1 MNFFSTSVITQS
13 FLSWL
18 AVLSLST
25 FIISLLL
32 IPWTVGKLPLDY
44 FLHITEE
51 KTPLYSLNISSLAL
65 LIIRNIFGFI
75 LLLAGIAMIFLPG
88 QGILTILAGIFLLS
102 FPGKRKIIR
111 LFISRDSVQHSLDW
125 IRKKRS
131 KQPFIWP

>member
-1 MNFFSTSVITQS
+1 MNFSGSNVITQN

-32 IPWTVGKLPLDY
+32 IPWAVGKLSSDY
-44 FLHITEE
+44 FLHITED
-51 KTPLYSLNISSLAL
+51 KTPLFSLNISSFAL
-65 LIIRNIFGFI
+65 LVMRNILGFI
-75 LLLAGIAMIFLPG
+75 LLLAGIAMLFLPG

-111 LFISRDSVQHSLDW
+111 LFISRHSVQHSLDW
-125 IRKKRS
+125 IRIKRGR
-131 KQPFIWP
+131 QPFLWP

>member
-1 MNFFSTSVITQS
+1 MNFFSTNVIAQS

-25 FIISLLL
+25 FTISLLL
-32 IPWTVGKLPLDY
+32 IPWTVGKLPPDY
-44 FLHITEE
+44 FLHIAEE
-51 KTPLYSLNISSLAL
+51 KTPLFSLNISSFAL

-111 LFISRDSVQHSLDW
+111 LFISRHSVQHSLDW
-125 IRKKRS
+125 IRVKRGRQS
-131 KQPFIWP
+131 FLWP

>member
-1 MNFFSTSVITQS
+1 MNFFNTSVVTQN

-18 AVLSLST
+18 AVFSIFT

-32 IPWTVGKLPLDY
+32 IPWAVGKLPPDY
-44 FLHITEE
+44 FLHIAEE
-51 KTPLYSLNISSLAL
+51 KAPLFSLNISSFAL

-75 LLLAGIAMIFLPG
+75 LLLAGTAMIFLPG

-111 LFISRDSVQHSLDW
+111 LFISRQSVQHSLNW
-125 IRKKRS
+125 IRRKRG
-131 KQPFIWP
+131 KHPFIWP

>member
-1 MNFFSTSVITQS
+1 MNFFNTSLITQS

-32 IPWTVGKLPLDY
+32 IPWAVAKLPPDY

-51 KTPLYSLNISSLAL
+51 KTPNFSLNISSFAL

-102 FPGKRKIIR
+102 FPGKRKIVH
-111 LFISRDSVQHSLDW
+111 LFISRHSVQHSLDW
-125 IRKKRS
+125 LRKKRN
-131 KQPFIWP
+131 KQPFTWP